1 MQSFVL
7 FLISMLDRIAPWRAG
22 LCAFPSGK
30 KSSMIHYGSTM
41 IRSGSRTIRSGSR
54 TIRSAK
60 RATDGRTLV
69 HMLAPIFGDIRTH
82 ARRPDVWLRFV
93 PNSTPS
99 DTRRF
104 SGLQLCPALL
114 DERTTNLR
122 RRTSVT
128 HYPGAAVHRSDG
140 PPVLRLSCNDLLKIC
155 R

>member
-30 KSSMIHYGSTM
+30 KSSM

-122 RRTSVT
+122 RRTPVT

>member
-7 FLISMLDRIAPWRAG
+7 FLISMLDRTAPWRVG
-22 LCAFPSGK
+22 LCAVPSGME
-30 KSSMIHYGSTM
+30 SSTFLNGST
-41 IRSGSRTIRSGSR
+41 TIRSGST

-93 PNSTPS
+93 PNATPS

-122 RRTSVT
+122 RRPPVT
-128 HYPGAAVHRSDG
+128 HFSGAAVHRSDG
-140 PPVLRLSCNDLLKIC
+140 PPVLRRSCNDLLKIC

>member
-122 RRTSVT
+122 RRTPVT

>member
-41 IRSGSRTIRSGSR
+41 IRSGSR

-122 RRTSVT
+122 RRTPVT